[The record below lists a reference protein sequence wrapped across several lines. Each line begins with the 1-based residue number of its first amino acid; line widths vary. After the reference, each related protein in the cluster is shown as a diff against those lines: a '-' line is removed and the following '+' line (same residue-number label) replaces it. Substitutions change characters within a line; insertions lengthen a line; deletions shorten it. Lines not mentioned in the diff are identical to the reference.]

1 MFMFTKNLKTGLSLL
16 TALLI
21 VLSLSLLACGT
32 ESEPDEP
39 DFFENGIHQNVMELV
54 DDELMDVIE
63 NELEMPIYR
72 GANPPDLQSAFGGQ
86 AKATGEGI
94 TFMMSPLLLF
104 NTNVPN
110 DEGRFDQGTRFADSF
125 FWFSNQNMQNYTVS
139 FGRTSTALDTPYIG
153 ETSYIIGEDDRFT
166 VFGPLERVEPEGTVL
181 SMNIF
186 SGILANGGVEDPHYS
201 LIMIDDGGVSGVIP
215 AETGRSFEDGDGFAE
230 ISEWPE
236 QEKRVGIEKSGFEK
250 VDASEKLPR

>member
-1 MFMFTKNLKTGLSLL
+1 MFAKNLRTGLISLTVL
-16 TALLI
+16 VLL
-21 VLSLSLLACGT
+21 LSLSLLACGT
-32 ESEPDEP
+32 DSEPDEP